1 MLELGQLAQRRGQR
15 ELLNGDA
22 LKDATALAA
31 TAAGLRFRAVA
42 LEDIGF
48 SEQLELFGD
57 CALLVAQYGSALHN
71 VLFLP
76 DAAVVLMLPMPKW
89 CDESWHFERQAY
101 LLGHAVVRVCA
112 AGDDAGRR
120 VRWARRSHAASPL
133 TSVTAAPIAWEPS
146 PPDSTLMGTH
156 CSRTSRRRPERASTI
171 AACCTS
177 RPRA

>member
-1 MLELGQLAQRRGQR
+1 MTRPPKSGRLRRRKGQR

-22 LKDATALAA
+22 EGRDGARGDRGG
-31 TAAGLRFRAVA
+31 AGLPAVA

-48 SEQLELFGD
+48 SEQLELFRD

-112 AGDDAGRR
+112 AGDERGPARAVGAARGAPGPWHAKDADFAVPVATFEAGL
-120 VRWARRSHAASPL
+120 AAALP
-133 TSVTAAPIAWEPS
+133 T
-146 PPDSTLMGTH
+146 
-156 CSRTSRRRPERASTI
+156 
-171 AACCTS
+171 TS
-177 RPRA
+177 RPRRSARRRRRHYTRRTW